1 MRDDGRNI
9 SAVFENALD
18 MVLNMA
24 AFICS
29 YVVLTLIVGETPAV
43 SIYSGKTQVM
53 LFVAIIVS
61 SLFYQFFNVYR
72 PIPYINAFFS
82 LSRLILANTAYFGI
96 SAVFTLIITR
106 GPRCIFLLWWTLAAY
121 ILSTSI
127 LVFKK
132 RIIVFFVRLSRK
144 QRDIIRKAI
153 IIGDNVDTAN
163 ALVKEVI
170 KDNHNG
176 IMVLGGV
183 GHRMGTDT
191 GCEKLGNY
199 EDLPEILDK
208 YRPDY
213 AIFAVDYYDKKKL
226 IELVNLCDDRCVKV
240 YFLPVIFGFF
250 KSPKQLERVGSIP
263 IINVHSTPLDNR
275 FNAFL
280 KRTVDIFGSLALII
294 ATSPIMLAAA
304 IGVKLSSPGPIF
316 FKQTRVGKMGKKF
329 RMLKFRSMKV
339 NDRSKTAW
347 STGVDDRKTR
357 FGNFLRKTS
366 LDELPQLFNV
376 LRGDMSLVG
385 PRPEIPHFVD
395 EFKHIIPLYMVK
407 HYVKPGMTGL
417 AQVKGLRGDTSVEDR
432 IHEDIAYIE
441 SWSLSLDIKILLAT
455 PFKAFN
461 ANEKYVAAEELEDSE
476 E

>member
-9 SAVFENALD
+9 SSVFENALD
-18 MVLNMA
+18 MVLNMGS
-24 AFICS
+24 FICS
-29 YVVLTLIVGETPAV
+29 YIVLSAITGDSTV

-53 LFVAIIVS
+53 LFIAIIVS

-72 PIPYINAFFS
+72 PIPYINAMYS
-82 LSRLILANTAYFGI
+82 VSRLIIANTAYFGI
-96 SAVFTLIITR
+96 SAVFTLIMTK
-106 GPRCIFLLWWTLAAY
+106 GERCVFLLWWTLAAY
-121 ILSTSI
+121 LLSTAFMI
-127 LVFKK
+127 FKK
-132 RIIVFFVRLSRK
+132 RVIIFFVKLSRK
-144 QRDIIRKAI
+144 QRDIVRKAI
-153 IIGDNVDTAN
+153 IIGDNTETTN

-170 KDNHNG
+170 RDNHNG

-208 YRPDY
+208 YHPDY

-250 KSPKQLERVGSIP
+250 KSAKQLEHVGNIP

-275 FNAFL
+275 FNAFM
-280 KRTVDIFGSLALII
+280 KRVIDIVGSAVLIAL
-294 ATSPIMLAAA
+294 TSPIMLAAV
-304 IGVKLSSPGPIF
+304 IGVKLSSPGPVL

-329 RMLKFRSMKV
+329 KMLKFRSMKV
-339 NDRSKTAW
+339 NSQSKTAW
-347 STGVDDRKTR
+347 STGIDDRKTR
-357 FGNFLRKTS
+357 FGNFIRKTS
-366 LDELPQLFNV
+366 IDELPQLFNV

-385 PRPEIPHFVD
+385 PRPEIPHFVE
-395 EFKHIIPLYMVK
+395 EFKQVIPLYMVK

-441 SWSLSLDIKILLAT
+441 SWSLSLDIKILLMT

-461 ANEKYVAAEELEDSE
+461 KNEKYVAPEDNEDAEE
-476 E
+476 